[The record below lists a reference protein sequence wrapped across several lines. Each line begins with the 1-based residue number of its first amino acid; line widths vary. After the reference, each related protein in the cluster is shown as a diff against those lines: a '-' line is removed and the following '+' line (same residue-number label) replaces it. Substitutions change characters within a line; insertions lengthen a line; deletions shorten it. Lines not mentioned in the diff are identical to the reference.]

1 MTMHDRDIH
10 FRPGAGSQRTSRAS
24 FTHAEARGPIIDQEG
39 REIRPESLRD
49 GFRELETAHI
59 QTFVAVFV
67 ERRARQFLEHRR
79 RVHIGQRSL

>member
-1 MTMHDRDIH
+1 MPSVQLARKKSVQADPERLVAEIVE
-10 FRPGAGSQRTSRAS
+10 RLQSRYPGAPVDRAVL
-24 FTHAEARGPIIDQEG
+24 EG
-39 REIRPESLRD
+39 VVRD

-79 RVHIGQRSL
+79 RVHIGQRLL